1 MYHFEQAANGAIIK
15 GPWLIINSAGLNLR
29 QESKLAKI
37 TKTMVFKGSKA
48 LCVLYTD
55 AWRSITL
62 SAAINAMHAQ

>member
-1 MYHFEQAANGAIIK
+1 MQ
-15 GPWLIINSAGLNLR
+15 
-29 QESKLAKI
+29 QESTLAKN
-37 TKTMVFKGSKA
+37 TNTMIFKGSKA